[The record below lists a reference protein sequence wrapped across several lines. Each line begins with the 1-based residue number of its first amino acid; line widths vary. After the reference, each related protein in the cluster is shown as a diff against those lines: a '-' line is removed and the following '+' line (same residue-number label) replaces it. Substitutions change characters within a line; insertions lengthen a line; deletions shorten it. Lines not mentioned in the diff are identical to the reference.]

1 MAWCRK
7 WPSARAALIGLGVL
21 SLVLSK
27 SVGSIAAVG
36 LVLALAP
43 PPRRAAHSRRAGLLR
58 PMKLVVVLT
67 IVVVVV
73 VAVRSAN
80 VPGQKGFSN
89 GSTMARIIAGAAGV
103 DLFVHHPIFG
113 VGFSRSALPEVL
125 ADRVSPPIFTG
136 RFPTRPLISSRCVG
150 MSYRASTDR

>member
-1 MAWCRK
+1 MVPRR
-7 WPSARAALIGLGVL
+7 PSARAALVGLGVL
-21 SLVLSK
+21 SLVLSQ

-36 LVLALAP
+36 LVLAFAP
-43 PPRRAAHSRRAGLLR
+43 PPRRASHGRRAGLLR

-73 VAVRSAN
+73 VAVRSSN
-80 VPGQKGFSN
+80 VPGEKSFSN

-103 DLFVHHPIFG
+103 EVFVHHPIFG

-125 ADRVSPPIFTG
+125 ADPTITSDLHRA
-136 RFPTRPLISSRCVG
+136 FPNAHADLFPDLSECLIEHQS
-150 MSYRASTDR
+150 